1 VATADIVETLER
13 LALFADL
20 TRPQLVSV
28 AHAFEEEVF
37 PEGKRVLR
45 EGLSGSAVY
54 LILAGEAR
62 VEIGEHSVTL
72 GRGEFFGEIS
82 VLTGEPPSADVVA
95 ETMLRCLVVPGPDL
109 EAFLLEHPRVMLRM
123 LQAEARRVRDAGR
136 MVR

>member
-1 VATADIVETLER
+1 VAEADIVDSLAR

-20 TRPQLVSV
+20 GGPQLVSV

-37 PEGKRVLR
+37 PAGKRVLR

-54 LILAGEAR
+54 LILDGEAR
-62 VEIGEHSVTL
+62 VEIGANSVVL

-95 ETMLRCLVVPGPDL
+95 QTMLRCLVVPGPDL

-123 LQAEARRVRDAGR
+123 LQSEARRVRDAGR
-136 MVR
+136 WGR